1 MKRKLTM
8 ILSSIV
14 LLVTALVGFN
24 VATAPVANAA
34 GECGSGYAYL
44 RGYAVYDSAGRN
56 RTSTLE
62 IYYNSANGY
71 NCAINRAAG
80 ITVGGTIYR
89 GVWIKRYGQTTPSC
103 SGGDIRCDVGR
114 FTYYAGPVYVYA
126 RDSCITAYA
135 WNDAT
140 NKFGTTLGSYLL
152 ARAHCG

>member
-1 MKRKLTM
+1 MKRKIALILATLLMSLGLTATG
-8 ILSSIV
+8 V
-14 LLVTALVGFN
+14 VTA
-24 VATAPVANAA
+24 TVANAA
-34 GECGSGYAYL
+34 GECGSGYGYL
-44 RGYAVYDSAGRN
+44 RGYAVYDSRGN

-89 GVWIKRYGQTTPSC
+89 GVWIKRYGQSTPDC
-103 SGGDIRCDVGR
+103 NGGDIRCDVGR

-126 RDSCITAYA
+126 RGSCITAYA

-140 NKFGTTLGSYLL
+140 SKFGSTLGNYLL
-152 ARAHCG
+152 AKAHCG

>member
-1 MKRKLTM
+1 MRKKIAL
-8 ILSSIV
+8 ILAT
-14 LLVTALVGFN
+14 LLMSLGLSAAGVITA
-24 VATAPVANAA
+24 TVANAA
-34 GECGSGYAYL
+34 GECGSGYSFL
-44 RGYAVYDSAGRN
+44 RSYAVYASSGA

-62 IYYNSANGY
+62 IYYNSSNGY

-126 RDSCITAYA
+126 RGSCITAYA
-135 WNDAT
+135 WNDGST
-140 NKFGTTLGSYLL
+140 KFGNNLGSYLL